1 MTTSKKAT
9 PVKRI
14 CPCLTEVN
22 HEILEDFIASFNRS
36 SANAFS
42 IAKAFKDYIL
52 HGCATYIIAKNN
64 SEAVLRNYNQY
75 LANLTT
81 NYSTYLKDNPHYRT
95 PDADK
100 IIRQIRQ
107 SRVDLS
113 KLLFSSQTFRAEP
126 SVSAKC
132 LSEAMPIPDEGLKI
146 KKLNLTYSEKDFS
159 LIKTKFKS
167 FKKENKKLTFDDL
180 FFQFM
185 SELKIYQSAFAS
197 SFFNLNADR
206 YANFKA
212 HADYAHERF
221 SNATVEKF
229 NKYFLE
235 IFPDLHKEI
244 LSSLAGLR
252 RMISAEV

>member
-1 MTTSKKAT
+1 MTISKKTT
-9 PVKRI
+9 PVKRV

-22 HEILEDFIASFNRS
+22 HEILEDFIASFNRN

-52 HGCATYIIAKNN
+52 NDCATYIIAKNN
-64 SEAVLRNYNQY
+64 SESVLRNYNQY

-81 NYSTYLKDNPHYRT
+81 NYSTYLKDNPHHIT

-100 IIRQIRQ
+100 IIRQVRQ
-107 SRVDLS
+107 SRVDLL
-113 KLLFSSQTFRAEP
+113 KLLFSTKTFRAEP

-132 LSEAMPIPDEGLKI
+132 LSEATPIYDESSKT

-159 LIKTKFKS
+159 LIKSKFKS

-197 SFFNLNADR
+197 SFFSLNADR
-206 YANFKA
+206 YSTFKTY
-212 HADYAHERF
+212 ADYAHNKF
-221 SNATVEKF
+221 SNGSIEDF

-235 IFPDLHKEI
+235 VFPELHNDI
-244 LSSLAGLR
+244 LKSLSGLR
-252 RMISAEV
+252 KMISMEV

>member
-42 IAKAFKDYIL
+42 TAKAFKDYIL

-81 NYSTYLKDNPHYRT
+81 NYSTYLKDNPHHRT

-113 KLLFSSQTFRAEP
+113 KLLFSSRTFRAEP

-132 LSEAMPIPDEGLKI
+132 LSEAMPIPDDGLKI

-159 LIKTKFKS
+159 LIKTKFKL
-167 FKKENKKLTFDDL
+167 FKKENKRLTFDDL

-197 SFFNLNADR
+197 PFFNLNADR
-206 YANFKA
+206 YANFKT

-252 RMISAEV
+252 KMISAEV

>member
-1 MTTSKKAT
+1 
-9 PVKRI
+9 
-14 CPCLTEVN
+14 
-22 HEILEDFIASFNRS
+22 
-36 SANAFS
+36 
-42 IAKAFKDYIL
+42 
-52 HGCATYIIAKNN
+52 
-64 SEAVLRNYNQY
+64 
-75 LANLTT
+75 
-81 NYSTYLKDNPHYRT
+81 
-95 PDADK
+95 
-100 IIRQIRQ
+100 
-107 SRVDLS
+107 
-113 KLLFSSQTFRAEP
+113 
-126 SVSAKC
+126 
-132 LSEAMPIPDEGLKI
+132 MPIPDGGLKI

-252 RMISAEV
+252 KMISAEV